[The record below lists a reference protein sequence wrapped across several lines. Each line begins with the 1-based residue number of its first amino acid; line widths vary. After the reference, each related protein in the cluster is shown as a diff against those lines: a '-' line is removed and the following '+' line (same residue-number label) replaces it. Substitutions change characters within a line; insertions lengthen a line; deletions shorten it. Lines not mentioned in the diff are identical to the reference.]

1 MVVVIDANII
11 ISACLKING
20 RIAKLIFNYSS
31 NINYVVPSFIL
42 SEIKE
47 NEEKICS
54 SNKISKNEFNQ
65 NLLLLLT
72 RLLLINDDKIT
83 DATFQNAFEL
93 TKSIDP
99 NDTIYIALAISLDA
113 LFWTGDLKLLKGLK
127 RKGFHHIITTL
138 DFEQILKGL

>member
-1 MVVVIDANII
+1 MPA
-11 ISACLKING
+11 
-20 RIAKLIFNYSS
+20 
-31 NINYVVPSFIL
+31 FIL

-47 NEEKICS
+47 NEEKICN

-72 RLLLINDDKIT
+72 KLMLINDDEII
-83 DATFQNAFEL
+83 DATFKNAFEL

-113 LFWTGDLKLLKGLK
+113 LFWTGDLKLLRGLK
-127 RKGFHHIITTL
+127 RKGFQHIITTL

>member
-1 MVVVIDANII
+1 MVVVIEANII

-20 RIAKLIFNYSS
+20 CIAKLIFNYSS
-31 NINYVVPSFIL
+31 NINYIVPAFIL

-47 NEEKICS
+47 NEEKICN

-72 RLLLINDDKIT
+72 KLMLINDDEII
-83 DATFQNAFEL
+83 DATFKNAFEL

-99 NDTIYIALAISLDA
+99 NDTIYIALAISLD
-113 LFWTGDLKLLKGLK
+113 TPP
-127 RKGFHHIITTL
+127 
-138 DFEQILKGL
+138 